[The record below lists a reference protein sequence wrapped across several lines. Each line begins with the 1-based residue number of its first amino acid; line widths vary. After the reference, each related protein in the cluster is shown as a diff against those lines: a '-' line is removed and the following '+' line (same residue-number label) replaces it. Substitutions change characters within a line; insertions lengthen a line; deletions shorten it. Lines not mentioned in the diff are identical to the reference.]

1 MHRTER
7 FGVGKK
13 IDDLLL
19 ELLELLR
26 QSEYTAP
33 EPKILLLEKVALV
46 IDGLRF
52 FLQLSWDADL
62 IQDMPYANLGQMIEE
77 IGRMAGGWKRGL
89 IAKTS
94 PPMHK
99 AGQER

>member
-1 MHRTER
+1 MTRTER
-7 FGVGKK
+7 FGLGKK

-33 EPKILLLEKVALV
+33 QAKILLLEKVDLTVDA
-46 IDGLRF
+46 LRF
-52 FLQLSWDADL
+52 FLQLAWDSDL
-62 IQDMPYANLGQMIEE
+62 IQDTPYAKLGQNIEE

-89 IAKTS
+89 IEKIFPANK
-94 PPMHK
+94 
-99 AGQER
+99 